1 MPPIRISW
9 GSSGRINQKLIL
21 TKDDPLADQNDVL
34 LEVKNLRTYF
44 KLTEGTLK
52 AVDDVSFNV
61 RKGRTLGVLGESGC
75 GKSVTAQSILQI
87 VPTPG
92 RVEGHVFYSGGKSTI
107 DLLTLPAEG
116 ESMREI
122 RGREIAMIFQ
132 EPMTA
137 FSPVHTIGNQIM
149 ETMLVH
155 DTTATKEE
163 AQAKAVELL
172 GRVGIAMPETRIHEF
187 PFQLSGG
194 MRQRSMIAM
203 ALTMKPKLLIADEP
217 TTALDVTIQAQILR
231 LIKELQAEMGMSVM
245 FITHNLGVI
254 TNMADEVAVMYLGKI
269 VEIGDVRQVFKSAM
283 HPYTQAL
290 LLSIP
295 RVGRKEKTR
304 LQAIGGNV
312 PVPLDPPPACGF
324 FSRCSRAVPG
334 RCDAGVPELIE
345 TQPGHF
351 VRCVLYQ

>member
-1 MPPIRISW
+1 M
-9 GSSGRINQKLIL
+9 
-21 TKDDPLADQNDVL
+21 
-34 LEVKNLRTYF
+34 
-44 KLTEGTLK
+44 
-52 AVDDVSFNV
+52 
-61 RKGRTLGVLGESGC
+61 GVLGESGC

-87 VPTPG
+87 VPSPG
-92 RVEGHVFYSGGKSTI
+92 KVAGNIYYSGGASVV
-107 DLLTLPAEG
+107 DLLSLPPEG
-116 ESMREI
+116 EAMRDI

-149 ETMLVH
+149 ETVLVH
-155 DTTATKEE
+155 DKSVSKDKVQ
-163 AQAKAVELL
+163 AQAIELL
-172 GRVGIAMPETRIHEF
+172 NRVGIAMPETRIDEY

-203 ALTMKPKLLIADEP
+203 ALMMKPKLLIADEP

-231 LIKELQAEMGMSVM
+231 LIKELQAEMGMAVM

-269 VEIGDVRQVFKSAM
+269 VEMGDVRQVFKSAQ

-290 LLSIP
+290 LQSIP
-295 RVGRKEKTR
+295 QVGRKAHSR
-304 LQAIGGNV
+304 LLAIGGNV
-312 PVPLDPPPACGF
+312 PVPLDPPAACGF
-324 FSRCSRAVPG
+324 FPRCTKAISG
-334 RCDAGVPELIE
+334 RCDVGVPDLIE
-345 TQPGHF
+345 TQPGHQ